1 MRSSIVHVSNELRIS
16 FSYLL
21 SAPKIP
27 KVLILVQAQNRDRAA
42 TDSAAMEEPWLE
54 DERGNGPRPERRYC
68 LILEDTL
75 VPHGRLLN
83 TAAVTVGELKE
94 AVVQRLAYDD
104 PPLIGSIDE
113 LLRISYA
120 FRNPSTGEPQ
130 WVVCWDAEDEYEDG
144 TTKLPDIPSDTN
156 LYYAVADNREGSHSH
171 HRDTMYQ

>member
-1 MRSSIVHVSNELRIS
+1 MQDP
-16 FSYLL
+16 LL
-21 SAPKIP
+21 
-27 KVLILVQAQNRDRAA
+27 
-42 TDSAAMEEPWLE
+42 EH
-54 DERGNGPRPERRYC
+54 ERGNGSEPRRYF
-68 LILEDTL
+68 LIKTASGDAEETKA
-75 VPHGRLLN
+75 GRLFH
-83 TAAVTVGELKE
+83 TDAKTVRKLYDD
-94 AVVQRLAYDD
+94 VVQRLEAE
-104 PPLIGSIDE
+104 PPLVGSIDE